1 MLLDE
6 AQDASGSACD
16 ECPGQ
21 SAAQAAQATDDMPTE
36 NEAETMSA
44 TTESQDDGEWTVEDD
59 EEWQKDTQRDYYEA
73 LGLPHSGGKSISSS
87 RVRAAYHHMVQKWH
101 PDFQEAE
108 AGNGPQRTRREVL
121 RRFWLI
127 TEAYLVLKD
136 PERRRIYDE
145 CGFACFKQSESC
157 YEQPVFEQDAYQV
170 YEDFFN
176 GTDPEARDFM
186 LMNGGAADSSESDDS
201 MEEGDLAVGPERAEK
216 RQAEASEPQL
226 PPEVAKA
233 VGVEATSSVE
243 QEFRSMLNG
252 VLSSMPCRDSGK
264 GGEHE
269 GCQHV
274 EAKAR
279 SRMQRRSGARRA
291 HDSSVCKAWKYWR
304 GAKLRRRQPGGNR
317 HLKARRGSAPVRQ
330 EDAPCQQDAPC
341 LHELSACE
349 ADLLAEQGLD
359 ENPRDADPLRVVDRL
374 ARLLPTV
381 GSGVEGQGVEQPT
394 TLHQHHEA
402 QEVHLE
408 VHLHSGQAST
418 GSPAAVGAAAATV
431 AGFALAARSRKQRA
445 GKAQTP
451 RHFFGDVETKT
462 PVAEEEVATS
472 VTQHPEGSR
481 IPEGT
486 PVPHPMAIRKRPRRN
501 RRLPAQRHMFSE
513 TRLTAANFILPIF
526 VHEGT
531 EDIPISSMPD
541 VSRVGVDTG
550 LLREVEEA
558 VKLGVKSVVIFPKT
572 PDELKTQT
580 AEECFNP
587 AGLAQRAIRNV
598 KQAFPDVVVYT
609 DVALDPY
616 NSLGHDGIVRS
627 DGVILNDET
636 IAYLCK
642 QAVSQAEAG
651 ADYVS
656 PSDMM
661 DGRVGAIRDALD
673 EAGFT
678 NVGIMAYSAKYAS
691 AFYGPF
697 REALD
702 SNPVIAEDWKVP
714 KGKETYQQDPAN
726 YKEALLEAAL
736 DEEEGADILMVKPA
750 MPYLDII
757 KGLHEQSNLPIA
769 AYHVSG
775 EYAMLKAAALNG
787 WLDEK
792 AVVLEA
798 LLSIRRAG
806 ATVILTY
813 YAKQAARW
821 LQEEDA

>member
-1 MLLDE
+1 MTGDSRVV
-6 AQDASGSACD
+6 AVGAVAATVACTAFVGTAPSQGPGSA
-16 ECPGQ
+16 
-21 SAAQAAQATDDMPTE
+21 
-36 NEAETMSA
+36 
-44 TTESQDDGEWTVEDD
+44 
-59 EEWQKDTQRDYYEA
+59 RA
-73 LGLPHSGGKSISSS
+73 L
-87 RVRAAYHHMVQKWH
+87 RA
-101 PDFQEAE
+101 
-108 AGNGPQRTRREVL
+108 
-121 RRFWLI
+121 
-127 TEAYLVLKD
+127 
-136 PERRRIYDE
+136 
-145 CGFACFKQSESC
+145 
-157 YEQPVFEQDAYQV
+157 
-170 YEDFFN
+170 
-176 GTDPEARDFM
+176 
-186 LMNGGAADSSESDDS
+186 
-201 MEEGDLAVGPERAEK
+201 
-216 RQAEASEPQL
+216 
-226 PPEVAKA
+226 
-233 VGVEATSSVE
+233 
-243 QEFRSMLNG
+243 
-252 VLSSMPCRDSGK
+252 
-264 GGEHE
+264 
-269 GCQHV
+269 
-274 EAKAR
+274 
-279 SRMQRRSGARRA
+279 
-291 HDSSVCKAWKYWR
+291 
-304 GAKLRRRQPGGNR
+304 
-317 HLKARRGSAPVRQ
+317 
-330 EDAPCQQDAPC
+330 
-341 LHELSACE
+341 
-349 ADLLAEQGLD
+349 
-359 ENPRDADPLRVVDRL
+359 
-374 ARLLPTV
+374 
-381 GSGVEGQGVEQPT
+381 
-394 TLHQHHEA
+394 
-402 QEVHLE
+402 
-408 VHLHSGQAST
+408 
-418 GSPAAVGAAAATV
+418 GAAAAAVPARASSTSPTAV
-431 AGFALAARSRKQRA
+431 AAAAAFAGFALAARGRQQH
-445 GKAQTP
+445 GKAKTL
-451 RHFFGDVETKT
+451 RHFFGEAETET
-462 PVAEEEVATS
+462 QVAEVTQVP
-472 VTQHPEGSR
+472 VTQHPPGSR
-481 IPEGT
+481 IPDGT
-486 PVPHPMAIRKRPRRN
+486 PTPHPMAIRKRPRRN
-501 RRLPAQRHMFSE
+501 RRLPAQRNMFSE

-587 AGLAQRAIRNV
+587 AGLAQRAISNV
-598 KQAFPDVVVYT
+598 KKAFPDVVVYT

-661 DGRVGAIRDALD
+661 DGRIGAIRDALD

-702 SNPVIAEDWKVP
+702 SNPVIAEDWQVP